1 MELHISAEIINLIML
16 FVVIFSIID
25 GYRNGFLL
33 KIASLCGIIV
43 LGILSWSIAPMISE
57 VIHLF
62 PKSLLSFTDNSID
75 LLFYNQMNTFL
86 IFLVLWVLMNLLIL
100 LIKPILKFFNV
111 VPIISGMNRL
121 IGSIFGAFEGIV
133 LLLIAILFLQ
143 TPFISNGQ
151 QLIEQSYLKELEP
164 YSSMVVFF
172 ASESFEQIKTLQQI
186 QIEDAITMEDVMKIK
201 EWLLNQGI
209 SEEKVENLIQTLS

>member
-62 PKSLLSFTDNSID
+62 PKSLLSFTDNSIN

-111 VPIISGMNRL
+111 VPIISGMNRF

-133 LLLIAILFLQ
+133 LLLITILFLQ

-164 YSSMVVFF
+164 YSSTVVFF
-172 ASESFEQIKTLQQI
+172 AKESFEQIKTLQQI
-186 QIEDAITMEDVMKIK
+186 QIEDAIKMEDIIKIK